1 MSLIVNKSERKMKKS
16 IAILILV
23 TTSLFSCKQDHKS
36 TSDSVKNVQSKKRD
50 KNVYTKYLYTDSN
63 GGSVIIQNSFPK
75 GGIRY
80 TDSKGDIY
88 VYAVFWTRISNET
101 DNPLELKIDF
111 PLNSYEVPSLSGKYF
126 KVLIPKDTMT
136 LEKVPLYNYG
146 LTDLKPFFD
155 KNIDKPSSLKRTI
168 NPKESSAFY
177 VIALSSIKKVG
188 GTMRTGL
195 SIKEQNLYYKIND
208 KEIQC
213 GSINLEN
220 LTLKK

>member
-1 MSLIVNKSERKMKKS
+1 MKKC

-23 TTSLFSCKQDHKS
+23 TTGLFSCKKDNKS
-36 TSDSVKNVQSKKRD
+36 TSVSVKNVQSKKLD
-50 KNVYTKYLYTDSN
+50 KNVCTKYVYTDSN
-63 GGSVIIQNSFPK
+63 GGSLTIQNSFPK

-80 TDSKGDIY
+80 TDSKGDVY
-88 VYAVFWTRISNET
+88 VYAVFWTQISNKT
-101 DNPLELKIDF
+101 DNPLELNIDF
-111 PLNSYEVPSLSGKYF
+111 PPDSFEIPTLPGKYF

-136 LEKVPLYNYG
+136 FEKVSLFNYG

-168 NPKESSAFY
+168 KPKESSAFY
-177 VIALSSIKKVG
+177 LVTLRLFEGVG
-188 GTMRTGL
+188 GVLRTEL
-195 SIKEQNLYYKIND
+195 SLKGQNLYYKINN

-213 GSINLEN
+213 GSISLKN